1 MTTARWITATL
12 SFCSIW
18 CLGALVLLPRMEEKL
33 TQAARTAL
41 DSQRTLQHRLSG
53 LHIAF
58 EGQIAHLSGKVR
70 TAQDQLVIRTT
81 IENLVRAPTLI
92 ASGLGERL
100 NPVIAVQND
109 VEVSPYPPGW
119 IILAA
124 NGPKAQLLG
133 TVATDLE
140 ARDLTRSISESWIAK
155 GGSTKGSLQANLDIH
170 DDATG
175 VRTTLDTLPSPLG
188 VAIHLA
194 RLGGSWQTLPF
205 TASDEELHTRAEA
218 FGITDA
224 EWAAQVLPVVKE
236 LRIQHLTA
244 AKQTQEATR
253 VSMLPPGHLFIAV
266 RDQRITLRGEV
277 GTAAI
282 KRALIDEALSTFPSY
297 RIHDDIRISSSRR
310 PAAEFAPLTL
320 ALLPREDAT
329 EQKSFSLGISGH
341 AWQALDWRGG
351 RTDKIW
357 RQPLPALLE
366 DSHLSD
372 DSAQLID
379 WLQGAKANL
388 PTTPSQPAV
397 IALALFGN
405 KAILSGQLAE
415 QALHA
420 QLLSAVRQTYA
431 PGITI
436 TADAFMIRGNCQ
448 PANEILHTSRS
459 LPPIGP
465 RPILALA
472 TPGSTWTIIPITA
485 ALLEPGALSKTPL
498 VPDTISGTLIEDLA
512 AESLDQLRQHLQAQ
526 IK

>member
-41 DSQRTLQHRLSG
+41 DSQRTLQNRLSG

-109 VEVSPYPPGW
+109 VEVAPFPPGW
-119 IILAA
+119 LILAA

-155 GGSTKGSLQANLDIH
+155 GGSARGELNANLDLH
-170 DDATG
+170 DDASG
-175 VRTTLDTLPSPLG
+175 VRTTLDTLPAPSG
-188 VAIHLA
+188 VAMHLA
-194 RLGGSWQTLPF
+194 RLGGPWQALPF
-205 TASDEELHTRAEA
+205 TASDTDLHTQASS

-224 EWAAQVLPVVKE
+224 EWTAQVLPLLHQ
-236 LRIQHLTA
+236 LRSQHLTA

-253 VSMLPPGHLFIAV
+253 VSTLPPGHLFIAV

-282 KRALIDEALSTFPSY
+282 KRALIDQALTTFPTY
-297 RIHDDIRISSSRR
+297 RIHDDIRISSSRH
-310 PAAEFAPLTL
+310 PAADFAPMTP
-320 ALLPREDAT
+320 ALLPSEDAA
-329 EQKSFSLGISGH
+329 EQKKLSLSISGQ
-341 AWQALDWRGG
+341 AWQPLDWRGG
-351 RTDKIW
+351 RSDKTW
-357 RQPLPALLE
+357 KEPLPPLLNA
-366 DSHLSD
+366 SHLSD

-379 WLQGAKANL
+379 WLQGAKPDL

-397 IALALFGN
+397 LALVLFDH

-420 QLLSAVRQTYA
+420 QLLSALRQTYT
-431 PGITI
+431 PGMTI
-436 TADAFMIRGNCQ
+436 TADAFSVRGNCQ
-448 PANEILHTSRS
+448 PAAGILNTSRS
-459 LPPIGP
+459 LPPP
-465 RPILALA
+465 SAQPILALA

-485 ALLEPGALSKTPL
+485 ALLEPGALAKSSLIPS
-498 VPDTISGTLIEDLA
+498 PISPTLIEDLA
-512 AESLDQLRQHLQAQ
+512 ADALDQLRQHLQAQ